1 VILSNQV
8 QAVKEQIA
16 GAKNSKKLVA
26 EDPLIDDSGQKIMPN
41 VTRVFRPGQKLSVYL
56 ELYDPG
62 VMQFPAAAANQG
74 QSQQGQSAGITSVTA
89 TVAFYQGDKK
99 VMETPAVRVN
109 RVNAKRQGV
118 VPLRLQTLL
127 KTCRR
132 GNMSAR

>member
-1 VILSNQV
+1 
-8 QAVKEQIA
+8 
-16 GAKNSKKLVA
+16 
-26 EDPLIDDSGQKIMPN
+26 
-41 VTRVFRPGQKLSVYL
+41 VTRVFRTGQKMSVYL

-62 VMQFPAAAANQG
+62 LMQFPAAN
-74 QSQQGQSAGITSVTA
+74 QSQSQSAGITSVTA

-127 KTCRR
+127 KGLPAGQYVCQVNVIDQLGHKFAFPRSSIVVQSDETD
-132 GNMSAR
+132 SKPAS